1 MQGRKKILLR
11 VRQQDHTLFLEGT
24 RKGQVHFVRR
34 IYHPLA
40 TPLKCLQG
48 TIGPMVMRIGKRV
61 VLLLWGL
68 NVTAMRAHAWAPVT
82 VRLVA
87 FPRLAQARSTMS
99 PHLGILMS
107 SSLYADQQLAMARR
121 AEQVEKQTF

>member
-1 MQGRKKILLR
+1 
-11 VRQQDHTLFLEGT
+11 
-24 RKGQVHFVRR
+24 
-34 IYHPLA
+34 
-40 TPLKCLQG
+40 
-48 TIGPMVMRIGKRV
+48 MVMRIGKRV

-87 FPRLAQARSTMS
+87 FPRLAQARSTTS